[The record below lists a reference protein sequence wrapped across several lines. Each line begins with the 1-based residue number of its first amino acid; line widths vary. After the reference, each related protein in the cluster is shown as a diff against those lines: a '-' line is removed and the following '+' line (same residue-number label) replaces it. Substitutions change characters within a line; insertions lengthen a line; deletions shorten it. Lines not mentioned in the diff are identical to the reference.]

1 MFRCAGLP
9 VDRNPWCPCLSTRR
23 LNRQS
28 LYIAEVDSTT
38 ASDGTRTAGKM
49 TKSWL
54 LQGSALQVG
63 QIGHGGQTN
72 SINSNRGMKAM
83 LDDAHIS
90 VIGGFKGAVWGSN
103 LW

>member
-1 MFRCAGLP
+1 
-9 VDRNPWCPCLSTRR
+9 
-23 LNRQS
+23 
-28 LYIAEVDSTT
+28 
-38 ASDGTRTAGKM
+38 M